1 MLPSIASNPDS
12 DFTYV
17 NNMLMHGSN
26 IMFIVPLLRNRHM
39 NIIPLGYIFYT
50 YICFDP
56 VATHGHLY

>member
-1 MLPSIASNPDS
+1 MLPSIASNPDR

-50 YICFDP
+50 
-56 VATHGHLY
+56 